1 MQTVLFEKQLEAVE
15 LIPEQGPS
23 AAVIV
28 AHESI
33 VPVKAEQFEAAALH
47 PIVPFQT
54 QFLTLLIVGSQ
65 VSQEASV
72 VAVVFNTQVLTVQV
86 VVDMAAIILVHGPSE
101 PVKFSQIVR
110 VP

>member
-1 MQTVLFEKQLEAVE
+1 MHILPLETQIVALE

-33 VPVKAEQFEAAALH
+33 VPIKAEQFEAAAVH

-54 QFLTLLIVGSQ
+54 QFLTLLIEGSQ

-72 VAVVFNTQVLTVQV
+72 VAVVFNTQVLTVQA